1 MSAAGDGGVRVRWW
15 RSVTVRLVL
24 ASTVASTLMIGVVFG
39 FLYWRAVGVV
49 ERQAADTVASEIR
62 SLAEHFDEAG
72 LLNMIRTVRDRSAG
86 SSEAEPVYLVVDGL
100 GNRLAGN
107 LLSWPPTIPPDG
119 RWRKVE
125 LYRAG
130 EERPVL
136 IGSRGYQLPGG
147 VRLLVGRALD
157 GRVKIQDAIG
167 ESLLWALAALWSMAV
182 GGGLLLS
189 RIILRRVA
197 EVAAINNEV
206 MAGELGRR
214 VPVRGSGDEFDRLA
228 ASMNAMLGRIE
239 ELMVGMRTV
248 TDSVGHDIRSPLT
261 RLRNRLERAR
271 APGASEAE
279 REAALDQ
286 ALADVDLTLDL
297 LGRLLDIARAE
308 SGLQRGELREVD
320 LGAVARDVVELY
332 EPIAEDRGLAI
343 EVVPHGAVPVSG
355 HAELLAQ
362 AVSNLVDNATKYAR
376 SRIRVEARSE
386 PDNAARVVVIDDGPG
401 IPAQDRERA
410 TQRFVRLDP
419 SRSGKGA
426 GLGLSLV
433 AAVAR
438 LHGGSLVLSDAQPG
452 LEAALVLPPHPA
464 SGDEAIGPDGAVW
477 RTASARRYEGGSAG

>member
-1 MSAAGDGGVRVRWW
+1 MVPAHVVRVQWW

-39 FLYWRAVGVV
+39 FLYWRAIGVV
-49 ERQAADTVASEIR
+49 EQQASDTVASELR
-62 SLAEHFDEAG
+62 GLVEHFGSVG
-72 LLNMIRTVRDRSAG
+72 LLELMRTVQERSAVPT
-86 SSEAEPVYLVVDGL
+86 EAEPVYLVVDGL

-107 LLSWPPTIPPDG
+107 LLAWPPTVPPDG

-125 LYRAG
+125 LYRRG
-130 EERPVL
+130 EDHPIL
-136 IGSRGYQLPGG
+136 IGARGYELAGG

-167 ESLLWALAALWSMAV
+167 ESLLWALAALWTMAV
-182 GGGLLLS
+182 GGGILLS
-189 RIILRRVA
+189 RTILRRVG
-197 EVAAINNEV
+197 EVAAINREV
-206 MAGELGRR
+206 MVGELGRR

-228 ASMNAMLGRIE
+228 ASMNDMLARIE

-271 APGASEAE
+271 LPGATEAE
-279 REAALDQ
+279 REAALDD
-286 ALADVDLTLDL
+286 AVADVDLTLDL

-308 SGLQRGELREVD
+308 SGLQRGEMSELD
-320 LGAVARDVVELY
+320 LAAVARDVVDLY
-332 EPIAEDRGLAI
+332 EPIAEDRGLRI
-343 EVVPHGAVPVSG
+343 EVSADQAVPVSG

-376 SRIRVEARSE
+376 SQIRVEAVVG
-386 PDNAARVVVIDDGPG
+386 ATGARVAVADDGPG
-401 IPAQDRERA
+401 IPPEDRERA
-410 TQRFVRLDP
+410 TERFVRLDP

-438 LHGGSLVLSDAQPG
+438 LHGGELVLSDAGPG
-452 LEAALVLPPHPA
+452 LKIELVLPSLA
-464 SGDEAIGPDGAVW
+464 AVDDETIGPGQSISPAAPTSEYQDVV
-477 RTASARRYEGGSAG
+477 AG

>member
-1 MSAAGDGGVRVRWW
+1 VVPAHVVRVQWW

-39 FLYWRAVGVV
+39 FLYWRAIGVV
-49 ERQAADTVASEIR
+49 EQQASDTVASELR
-62 SLAEHFDEAG
+62 GLVEHFGSVG
-72 LLNMIRTVRDRSAG
+72 LLELMRTVQERSAVPT
-86 SSEAEPVYLVVDGL
+86 EAEPVYLVVDGL

-107 LLSWPPTIPPDG
+107 LLAWPPTVPPDG

-125 LYRAG
+125 LYRRG
-130 EERPVL
+130 EDHPIL
-136 IGSRGYQLPGG
+136 IGARGYELAGG

-167 ESLLWALAALWSMAV
+167 ESLLWALAALWTMAV
-182 GGGLLLS
+182 GGGILLS
-189 RIILRRVA
+189 RTILRRVG
-197 EVAAINNEV
+197 EVAAINREV
-206 MAGELGRR
+206 MVGELGRR

-228 ASMNAMLGRIE
+228 ASMNDMLARIE

-271 APGASEAE
+271 LPGATEAE
-279 REAALDQ
+279 REAALDD
-286 ALADVDLTLDL
+286 AVADVDLTLDL

-308 SGLQRGELREVD
+308 SGLQRGEMSELD
-320 LGAVARDVVELY
+320 LAAVARDVVDLY
-332 EPIAEDRGLAI
+332 EPIAEDRGLRI
-343 EVVPHGAVPVSG
+343 EVSADQAVPVSG

-376 SRIRVEARSE
+376 SQIRVEAVVG
-386 PDNAARVVVIDDGPG
+386 ATGARVAVADDGPG
-401 IPAQDRERA
+401 IPPEDRERA
-410 TQRFVRLDP
+410 TERFVRLDP

-438 LHGGSLVLSDAQPG
+438 LHGGELVLSDAGPG
-452 LEAALVLPPHPA
+452 LKIELVLPSLA
-464 SGDEAIGPDGAVW
+464 AVDDETIGPGQSISPAAPTSEYQDVV
-477 RTASARRYEGGSAG
+477 AG